1 MRVVIYSSHRFERPF
16 LDAAN
21 QLDDCLCQHLDVALN
36 ADTAA
41 LAAGAEVVCL
51 FANDQADA
59 AALRVLAGGGT
70 HLLALRCAGFNQ
82 VDLAAAAQYGLRV
95 MRVPAYS
102 PYSVAEHAVALLMTL
117 NRQIHRAYNR
127 VREQNFALEG
137 LLGFDLHG
145 KTVGVIGTG
154 KIGRVFARIMSG
166 FGCQVLASD
175 PVQDASCVALGVRYV
190 RLDEL
195 VAQADVI
202 SLHCPLNSATHHLI
216 NADVLARMKP
226 SAFLINTG
234 RGALI
239 DSRALIQTLKCGRP
253 AGVALDVYEEE
264 AEWFFADHS
273 RDVIT
278 DDQLVRLMSFPNVLI
293 TGHQGF
299 FTREALT
306 AIAATTFANI
316 ADWRAQRASD
326 NDVALLA
333 AAKTSS

>member
-1 MRVVIYSSHRFERPF
+1 MRVVIFSSHRFERPF

-21 QLDDCLCQHLDVALN
+21 QLDACHCQHLDVALN

-59 AALRVLAGGGT
+59 PALRVLAAGGT
-70 HLLALRCAGFNQ
+70 RLLALRCAGFNQ

-95 MRVPAYS
+95 MRVSAYS
-102 PYSVAEHAVALLMTL
+102 PYAVAEHAVALLMTL
-117 NRQIHRAYNR
+117 NRQIHRAWNR

-166 FGCQVLASD
+166 FGCEVLASD
-175 PVQDASCVALGVRYV
+175 PVQDASCLALGVRYV
-190 RLDEL
+190 ELDEL
-195 VAQADVI
+195 AARADVI
-202 SLHCPLNSATHHLI
+202 SLHCPLNNATHHLI

-239 DSRALIQTLKCGRP
+239 DTRALIQMLKCGRP

-278 DDQLVRLMSFPNVLI
+278 DDQLVRLISFPNVLI

-306 AIAATTFANI
+306 AIATTTFANI
-316 ADWRAQRASD
+316 ADWRARRASD
-326 NDVALLA
+326 NDVPLPAPGQV
-333 AAKTSS
+333 